1 MVNSWTLPLASTESN
16 RVEDSLLPLIPH
28 AEPRAAGLAHSK
40 KYQQT
45 ALDHNKLVMLCAG
58 AMKVASVLCWTGQ
71 HKFVFVLCWIP
82 STCFALDDTTRL
94 MFCAGSQKMCCVLCW
109 ITKSVLCC
117 VLDHKTRVM
126 FCAGPHQTTKSF
138 VLSPKTPALFCAER
152 GRPPSQIELLR
163 VLCEMA
169 ASLSF
174 SRGLCPKLHCR
185 TQKI

>member
-82 STCFALDDTTRL
+82 STCF
-94 MFCAGSQKMCCVLCW
+94 
-109 ITKSVLCC
+109 

-138 VLSPKTPALFCAER
+138 ALSPKTPALFCAER